1 LSEQKIPLF
10 PLKMVPFPGEQVNLH
25 IFEPRYKDL
34 INDILNADKKFG
46 IPPFIKKNIDY
57 GTLMEL
63 TGIKKRYDDGRLDIS
78 TRGIKVFKIIKYDNP
93 AEGKSYAEGYV
104 QYLTENYTE
113 DPLLKHNL
121 IDKLEEFF
129 KLIDEYNNVN
139 INESLYSYDII
150 HKIGLPIEYEYE
162 ILKLEGEI
170 ERQEYILNF
179 LDNTIPV
186 LQQAE
191 KAKQIIK
198 MNGHFRYF
206 DPISFK

>member
-1 LSEQKIPLF
+1 MEQKIPLF
-10 PLKMVPFPGEQVNLH
+10 PLKMVPFPGEEVNLH
-25 IFEPRYKDL
+25 IFESRYRDL
-34 INDILNADKKFG
+34 INDILATDKRFG

-63 TGIKKRYDDGRLDIS
+63 TGIKRRYDDGRLDIS
-78 TRGIKVFKIIKYDNP
+78 TLGIKVFKIIKYDNP

-104 QYLTENYTE
+104 KYLPENYKE
-113 DPLLKHNL
+113 DPLLKYNL

-129 KLIDEYNNVN
+129 KLIDEYNHVN
-139 INESLYSYDII
+139 IKESLCSYDII

-179 LDNTIPV
+179 LDNTIPA
-186 LQQAE
+186 LRHAE
-191 KAKQIIK
+191 KAKKIIK